1 MSLSKDESYYKFK
14 AYKYYTKYNRLF
26 VKLRENFKLNEALS
40 IKIKDRIKNNCSPRH
55 VPALIIECPDI
66 PRTKNGKIVEITV
79 RRIINGDNID
89 NLEAIA
95 NPQSLEFYKKLNL
108 N

>member
-1 MSLSKDESYYKFK
+1 M
-14 AYKYYTKYNRLF
+14 
-26 VKLRENFKLNEALS
+26 
-40 IKIKDRIKNNCSPRH
+40 
-55 VPALIIECPDI
+55 ECPDI
-66 PRTKNGKIVEITV
+66 PRTKSGKIVEITV